1 MPRGITSGII
11 YIPLDVRWPR
21 SKKVRAMIVEHGE
34 RGFAAWG
41 LYLAMAC
48 YCRENLSDGFVP
60 AAEIGALAYPL
71 PADAAAGLVALLAD
85 SRLIADSGSDGTS
98 HSTSDSGSHSGSDGT
113 RHSTGYLVRA
123 YVKRNGT
130 RAETLAET
138 AAKSAAGRSGAKTR
152 WSDDRIAGAIAP
164 AMAQAV
170 PDIDIDRDKRRARAP
185 GRGGAPARD
194 DDGWSPSGV
203 LDQTPTRSHRSTAER
218 APSSRSV
225 AAAMAHTHRPGG
237 PATEEQRAARAEEA
251 RKGLANRPARLGDP
265 EPEPAADRLHGE
277 ALARAQLAEV
287 AAARRIEQA
296 VANAAAADDDQADPL
311 GLGGGR
317 EVESEDGEW
326 HIEPADPED
335 RPGEG
340 EADNPRRADPSEPGP
355 EDFGELTEPA
365 DDEYPF

>member
-71 PADAAAGLVALLAD
+71 PADLAAGLVALLAD
-85 SRLIADSGSDGTS
+85 ARLIDP
-98 HSTSDSGSHSGSDGT
+98 SGSHNGPHSEPQSDSHT
-113 RHSTGYLVRA
+113 AGYLVRA

-130 RAETLAET
+130 RAETLDH
-138 AAKSAAGRSGAKTR
+138 AAKVSAAGRTAALTR
-152 WSDDRIAGAIAP
+152 WSEGTDTAGNASRNADR
-164 AMAQAV
+164 M
-170 PDIDIDRDKRRARAP
+170 PDIDRDRDKRRARAP
-185 GRGGAPARD
+185 GRVGAPARD
-194 DDGWSPSGV
+194 DGEGWSPSGV
-203 LDQTPTRSHRSTAER
+203 LDQP
-218 APSSRSV
+218 P
-225 AAAMAHTHRPGG
+225 AAARRGRPIARPAAQIIADMHRPGG
-237 PATEEQRAARAEEA
+237 PATDDQRAARAEEA

-265 EPEPAADRLHGE
+265 EPDPAARLHGE
-277 ALARAQLAEV
+277 ALARAQVAEI
-287 AAARRIEQA
+287 AAQRRAEPAIATAE
-296 VANAAAADDDQADPL
+296 DDQGDPL

-317 EVESEDGEW
+317 EVEGEDGEW
-326 HIEPADPED
+326 HVEPADPED
-335 RPGEG
+335 RPGRG
-340 EADNPRRADPSEPGP
+340 DADNPGRADPPEPDP